1 MGENAMDG
9 RLSWDEV
16 KKLYPNEW
24 VCLVDVEPP
33 DLGEITSC
41 VVYAHD
47 PKHNALLEKQKHLKS
62 AAILWTGKIRGR
74 IHVIEDDV
82 DGRV

>member
-1 MGENAMDG
+1 MDE

-24 VCLVDVEPP
+24 VCLVDVERPNM
-33 DLGEITSC
+33 GHVVSG

-47 PKHNALLEKQKHLKS
+47 PNHNALLEKQKHLKA
-62 AAILWTGKIRGR
+62 AAILWTGKKRGI
-74 IHVIEDDV
+74 IHVMDEDV
-82 DGRV
+82 VQQV